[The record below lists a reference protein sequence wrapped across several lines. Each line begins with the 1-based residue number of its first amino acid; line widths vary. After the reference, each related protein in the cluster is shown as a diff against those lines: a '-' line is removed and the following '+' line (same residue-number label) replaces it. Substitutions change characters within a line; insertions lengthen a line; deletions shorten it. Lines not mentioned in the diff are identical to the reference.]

1 MFGLV
6 DGVDWFEKVVH
17 MADDLVRVFY
27 ALGHGLVSVALAGVL
42 GRDRGA
48 HGTPRPSVF
57 IHEQRPVRRR
67 DLSAVTCT
75 PIYLFVTLSFF
86 DVPTHSC
93 YCAYLK

>member
-48 HGTPRPSVF
+48 RNPKTLCFHSPTTPSPETRFERCNLHSYLL
-57 IHEQRPVRRR
+57 VRYSI
-67 DLSAVTCT
+67 L
-75 PIYLFVTLSFF
+75 L
-86 DVPTHSC
+86 
-93 YCAYLK
+93 